1 MRNYY
6 NSCCDGEAVIGRIIY
21 GNKYPF
27 GTVSEETYTTDM
39 ERLNG
44 TIADLNDSLYDVNR
58 RTSGLEQI
66 VIAGDLAHRV
76 SDNASAISDINTEL
90 DGVQTT
96 LSNKANRSEVPLIQV
111 LDAEPADR
119 NCIWFKPCD
128 PSSLQIQ
135 GTEVIIR
142 DSEPDI
148 NNCIW
153 FKPYGVDPVAIEA
166 YLDLNSDPSG
176 SEILSNIGG
185 VEFGVNNATTSENI
199 PEGVY
204 NFTIF

>member
-6 NSCCDGEAVIGRIIY
+6 NSCCDGEAVIGRIVY

-27 GTVSEETYTTDM
+27 GTVSEETYATDM
-39 ERLNG
+39 DRLDN
-44 TIADLNDSLYDVNR
+44 TITGINDSLYDVNR

-66 VIAGDLAHRV
+66 VIAGDLARHV
-76 SDNASAISDINTEL
+76 SDNAAAIGDINADL
-90 DGVQTT
+90 SGVHATLQT
-96 LSNKANRSEVPLIQV
+96 KADRSEVPLIQV

-128 PSSLQIQ
+128 PSSLQVQ
-135 GTEVIIR
+135 GTEVIIQN
-142 DSEPDI
+142 DEPDI

-153 FKPYGVDPVAIEA
+153 FKPYSIDPEVLEA
-166 YLDLNSDPSG
+166 LLDLNSDPSG
-176 SEILSNIGG
+176 SEILSSIGG
-185 VEFGVNNATTSENI
+185 IEFGVVNATTSEDI

>member
-6 NSCCDGEAVIGRIIY
+6 NSCCDGEAVIGRIVY

-44 TIADLNDSLYDVNR
+44 AITDINDSLYDVNR

-66 VIAGDLAHRV
+66 VIAGDLARHV

-90 DGVQTT
+90 GGVQST
-96 LSNKANRSEVPLIQV
+96 LSNKADRSEVPLIQM
-111 LDAEPADR
+111 LDEEPADR

-128 PSSLQIQ
+128 PSSLQVQ
-135 GTEVIIR
+135 GTEVIIQN
-142 DSEPDI
+142 DEPDI

-153 FKPYGVDPVAIEA
+153 FKPYSIDPEVLEA
-166 YLDLNSDPSG
+166 LLDLNSDPSG
-176 SEILSNIGG
+176 SEILSSIGG
-185 VEFGVNNATTSENI
+185 IEFGVVNATTSEDI